1 MTKSPKVI
9 FNSIFTLALNN
20 PDSKYK
26 NHSKS
31 IKRVQKMYDY
41 YTNEEKRAMS
51 MYDYYTGKLTKED
64 TMNLIIED
72 GTFATEKEVEKRKKL
87 AVKYL
92 ENSNL
97 WQGVLSLS
105 KCVVSFNNDYI
116 NENIDIH
123 KLEKELATNILPKF
137 FKRCGFKDTNK
148 MFYQLALHTDTDNLH
163 FHFSFMEKEPNYIYH
178 KNKIGYRRSGELSQN
193 EIDFLK
199 SQVVHTIEKEK
210 IYTPLL
216 KETNKDIE
224 ELKKYFSPKERNY
237 LLRDKKD
244 LILEEKILRLGQL
257 LYKERYDNDSK
268 IKYGSIKD
276 KEIINLTKD
285 IKNYLFSKN
294 NDNFKLEYNNFKES
308 LNKIN
313 NYFYKIN
320 EDNNIKDIV
329 VDTTLT
335 DSKNKYID
343 NYIYNA
349 IVNYANYNYKKESK
363 NITKIKE
370 NDIIQEIILKHYLDN
385 KKQTRKDILKTYFT
399 NTNSKQKFRNKQEIE
414 NAIKSINDEMDEAQK
429 EFSKLFISND
439 YTK

>member
-51 MYDYYTGKLTKED
+51 MYDYYTGKLTKEN
-64 TMNLIIED
+64 TMNLIKED
-72 GTFATEKEVEKRKKL
+72 GSFATEKDVEKRKKL

-97 WQGVLSLS
+97 WQGVL
-105 KCVVSFNNDYI
+105 SFNNDYI

-137 FKRCGFKDTNK
+137 FRKCGFKDTNK

-216 KETNKDIE
+216 KETNKEIE
-224 ELKKYFSPKERNY
+224 ELKKYFSPKEKNY

-276 KEIINLTKD
+276 KGIINLTKD

-335 DSKNKYID
+335 DNKNKYID

-363 NITKIKE
+363 NIIKIKE

-399 NTNSKQKFRNKQEIE
+399 NTNSNQKFRNKQEIE
-414 NAIKSINDEMDEAQK
+414 NAIKSINDEMTEAQK

>member
-64 TMNLIIED
+64 TMNLVIED
-72 GTFATEKEVEKRKKL
+72 GTFATEKEVQKRKKL
-87 AVKYL
+87 AVEYL
-92 ENSNL
+92 DNSNL
-97 WQGVLSLS
+97 WQGVLS
-105 KCVVSFNNDYI
+105 FNNDYL

-137 FKRCGFKDTNK
+137 FRKCGFKDTNK

-163 FHFSFMEKEPNYIYH
+163 FHFSFMEKVPNYEYA
-178 KNKIGYRRSGELSQN
+178 KNKIGYRRTGELSQN

-199 SQVVHTIEKEK
+199 AQVIHTIEKEK

-224 ELKKYFSPKERNY
+224 ELKKYFSPKEKNY
-237 LLRDKKD
+237 LLKNKKD

-257 LYKERYDNDSK
+257 LYKERYDNNAK

-320 EDNNIKDIV
+320 KDNNIKDIV

-343 NYIYNA
+343 NYIYNV
-349 IVNYANYNYKKESK
+349 IVNYANYNYKRESK

-399 NTNSKQKFRNKQEIE
+399 NTNSKQKFRNKREIE
-414 NAIKSINDEMDEAQK
+414 NAIKRINDEMDEAQK

>member
-51 MYDYYTGKLTKED
+51 MYDYYTGKLTKEN
-64 TMNLIIED
+64 TMNLIKED

-92 ENSNL
+92 DNSNL
-97 WQGVLSLS
+97 WQGVL
-105 KCVVSFNNDYI
+105 SFNNDYI

-257 LYKERYDNDSK
+257 LYKERHDNDSK

-385 KKQTRKDILKTYFT
+385 KKQTRKNILKTYFT
-399 NTNSKQKFRNKQEIE
+399 NTNSNQKFRNKQEIE

-429 EFSKLFISND
+429 EFSKLFNSNN
-439 YTK
+439 KENNL

>member
-51 MYDYYTGKLTKED
+51 MYDYYTGKLTKEN
-64 TMNLIIED
+64 TMNHIKED

-87 AVKYL
+87 AIKYL

-97 WQGVLSLS
+97 WQGVL
-105 KCVVSFNNDYI
+105 SFNNDYI

>member
-72 GTFATEKEVEKRKKL
+72 GSFATEKKVQKRKKL

-97 WQGVLSLS
+97 WQGVL
-105 KCVVSFNNDYI
+105 SFNNDYI

>member
-20 PDSKYK
+20 HDSKYK

-51 MYDYYTGKLTKED
+51 MYDYYTGKLTKEN
-64 TMNLIIED
+64 TMNLVIED

-92 ENSNL
+92 DNSNL
-97 WQGVLSLS
+97 WQGVLS
-105 KCVVSFNNDYI
+105 FNNDYL

-137 FKRCGFKDTNK
+137 FRKCGFKDTNK

-163 FHFSFMEKEPNYIYH
+163 FHFSFMEKVPNYEYA
-178 KNKIGYRRSGELSQN
+178 KNKVGYRRTGELSQN

-199 SQVVHTIEKEK
+199 AQVIHTIEKEK

-224 ELKKYFSPKERNY
+224 ELKKYFSPKEKNY

-244 LILEEKILRLGQL
+244 LILKEKILRLGQL

-294 NDNFKLEYNNFKES
+294 NGNFKLEYNKFKES

-349 IVNYANYNYKKESK
+349 IVNYANYNYKRESK

-385 KKQTRKDILKTYFT
+385 KKQTRKNILKTYFT
-399 NTNSKQKFRNKQEIE
+399 NTNSNQKFRNKQEIE
-414 NAIKSINDEMDEAQK
+414 NAIKSINDEMTEAQK

>member
-97 WQGVLSLS
+97 WQGVL
-105 KCVVSFNNDYI
+105 SFNNDYI

-216 KETNKDIE
+216 KETNKEIE
-224 ELKKYFSPKERNY
+224 ELKKYFSPKEKNY
-237 LLRDKKD
+237 LLRDKKN

-363 NITKIKE
+363 NVTKIKE

>member
-64 TMNLIIED
+64 TMNLIKED

-97 WQGVLSLS
+97 WQGVL
-105 KCVVSFNNDYI
+105 SFNNDYI

-257 LYKERYDNDSK
+257 LYKERHDNDSK

-294 NDNFKLEYNNFKES
+294 NDNFKLEYNNFKEF

-414 NAIKSINDEMDEAQK
+414 NAIKSINDEMDEAQQ

>member
-51 MYDYYTGKLTKED
+51 MYDYYTGKLTKEN
-64 TMNLIIED
+64 TMNLIKED

-97 WQGVLSLS
+97 WQGVL
-105 KCVVSFNNDYI
+105 SFNNDYI

-216 KETNKDIE
+216 KEANKEIE
-224 ELKKYFSPKERNY
+224 ELKKYFSPKEKNY

-385 KKQTRKDILKTYFT
+385 KKQTRKNILKTYFT
-399 NTNSKQKFRNKQEIE
+399 NTNSNQKFRNKQEIE

-429 EFSKLFISND
+429 EFSKLFNSNN
-439 YTK
+439 KENNL

>member
-72 GTFATEKEVEKRKKL
+72 GSFANEKEVEKRKKL

-97 WQGVLSLS
+97 WQGVLS
-105 KCVVSFNNDYI
+105 FNNDYI
-116 NENIDIH
+116 NANIDIH

-137 FKRCGFKDTNK
+137 FRKCGFKDTNK

-216 KETNKDIE
+216 KETNKEIE
-224 ELKKYFSPKERNY
+224 ELKKYFSPKEKNY

-385 KKQTRKDILKTYFT
+385 KKQTRKNILKTYFT
-399 NTNSKQKFRNKQEIE
+399 NTNSKQRFRNKREIE
-414 NAIKSINDEMDEAQK
+414 NAIKSINDEMTEAQK

>member
-20 PDSKYK
+20 PDSKFK
-26 NHSKS
+26 NHNKS

-64 TMNLIIED
+64 TKNLVIEN
-72 GTFATEKEVEKRKKL
+72 GAFATEKEVEKRKKL

-92 ENSNL
+92 DNSNL
-97 WQGVLSLS
+97 WQGVLS
-105 KCVVSFNNDYI
+105 FNNDYL

-148 MFYQLALHTDTDNLH
+148 IFYQLALHTDTDNLH
-163 FHFSFMEKEPNYIYH
+163 FHFSFMEKKPNYIYH

-199 SQVVHTIEKEK
+199 SQVIHTIEKEK

-216 KETNKDIE
+216 KETNKEIE
-224 ELKKYFSPKERNY
+224 ELKKYFSPKEKNY

-268 IKYGSIKD
+268 IKYGSIKS
-276 KEIINLTKD
+276 KEIINLTKN

-294 NDNFKLEYNNFKES
+294 NDNFKLEYENFKES

-320 EDNNIKDIV
+320 EDNNIKNIV
-329 VDTTLT
+329 VDTTLI
-335 DSKNKYID
+335 DSKNKYMN

-349 IVNYANYNYKKESK
+349 IVNYANYNYKKETK
-363 NITKIKE
+363 NITKINE
-370 NDIIQEIILKHYLDN
+370 NDIIQEIILKHYLNN

-399 NTNSKQKFRNKQEIE
+399 NTNSKQKFKNKQEIE
-414 NAIKSINDEMDEAQK
+414 NAIRNINDEMDEAQK

>member
-51 MYDYYTGKLTKED
+51 MYDYYTGKLTKEN
-64 TMNLIIED
+64 TMNLIKED

-97 WQGVLSLS
+97 WQGVL
-105 KCVVSFNNDYI
+105 SFNNDYI

-210 IYTPLL
+210 IYTSLL

>member
-97 WQGVLSLS
+97 WQGVLS
-105 KCVVSFNNDYI
+105 FNNDYI

-137 FKRCGFKDTNK
+137 FKRCGFKDANK

-193 EIDFLK
+193 EIAFLK

-268 IKYGSIKD
+268 IKYGSIKS

-363 NITKIKE
+363 NIIKIKE

-414 NAIKSINDEMDEAQK
+414 NAIKTINDEMDEAQK
-429 EFSKLFISND
+429 EFSKLFNSNN
-439 YTK
+439 KENNL

>member
-97 WQGVLSLS
+97 WQGVL
-105 KCVVSFNNDYI
+105 SFNNDYI

-399 NTNSKQKFRNKQEIE
+399 NTNSKRKFRNKREIE

>member
-64 TMNLIIED
+64 TMNLVIED

-92 ENSNL
+92 DNSNL
-97 WQGVLSLS
+97 WQGVLS
-105 KCVVSFNNDYI
+105 FNNDYL

-137 FKRCGFKDTNK
+137 FRKCGFKDTNK

-163 FHFSFMEKEPNYIYH
+163 FHFSFMEKVPNYEYA
-178 KNKIGYRRSGELSQN
+178 KNKVGYRRTGELSQN

-199 SQVVHTIEKEK
+199 AQVIHTIEKEK

-257 LYKERYDNDSK
+257 LYKERHDNDSK

-385 KKQTRKDILKTYFT
+385 KKQTRKNILKTYFT
-399 NTNSKQKFRNKQEIE
+399 NTNSNQKFRNKQEIE

-429 EFSKLFISND
+429 EFSKLFNSNN
-439 YTK
+439 KENNL

>member
-20 PDSKYK
+20 HDSKYK

-51 MYDYYTGKLTKED
+51 MYDYYTGKLTKEN
-64 TMNLIIED
+64 TMNLIKED

-97 WQGVLSLS
+97 WQGVL
-105 KCVVSFNNDYI
+105 SFNNDYI

-216 KETNKDIE
+216 KETNKEIE
-224 ELKKYFSPKERNY
+224 ELKKYFSPKEKNY

-268 IKYGSIKD
+268 IKYGSIKS

-294 NDNFKLEYNNFKES
+294 NDNFKLEYKNFKES

-320 EDNNIKDIV
+320 EDNNIKNIV
-329 VDTTLT
+329 VDTALIN
-335 DSKNKYID
+335 SKDKYMN

-385 KKQTRKDILKTYFT
+385 KKQTRKNILKTYFT
-399 NTNSKQKFRNKQEIE
+399 NTNSNQKFRNKQEIE

-429 EFSKLFISND
+429 EFSKLFNSNN
-439 YTK
+439 KENNL

>member
-20 PDSKYK
+20 PDSKFK
-26 NHSKS
+26 NHNKS

-64 TMNLIIED
+64 TMNLVIED

-92 ENSNL
+92 DNSNL
-97 WQGVLSLS
+97 WQGVLS
-105 KCVVSFNNDYI
+105 FNNDYL

-137 FKRCGFKDTNK
+137 FRKCGFKDTNK

-163 FHFSFMEKEPNYIYH
+163 FHFSFMEKVPNYEYA
-178 KNKIGYRRSGELSQN
+178 KNKVGYRRTGELSQN

-199 SQVVHTIEKEK
+199 AQVIHTIEKEK

-224 ELKKYFSPKERNY
+224 ELKKYFSPKEKNY

-257 LYKERYDNDSK
+257 LYKERYDNDFK

-294 NDNFKLEYNNFKES
+294 NGNFKLEYNKFKES

-385 KKQTRKDILKTYFT
+385 KKQARKDILKTYFT
-399 NTNSKQKFRNKQEIE
+399 NTNFKQKFRNKREIE

>member
-51 MYDYYTGKLTKED
+51 MYDYYTGKLTKEN
-64 TMNLIIED
+64 TMNLIKED

-97 WQGVLSLS
+97 WQGVL
-105 KCVVSFNNDYI
+105 SFNNDYI

-268 IKYGSIKD
+268 IKYGSIKY

-320 EDNNIKDIV
+320 EDNNIKDTV

>member
-51 MYDYYTGKLTKED
+51 MYDYYTGKLTKEN
-64 TMNLIIED
+64 TMNLIKED
-72 GTFATEKEVEKRKKL
+72 GTFTTEKEVEKRKKL

-97 WQGVLSLS
+97 WQGVL
-105 KCVVSFNNDYI
+105 SFNNDYI

-193 EIDFLK
+193 KIDFLK
-199 SQVVHTIEKEK
+199 SQVIHTIEKEK

-216 KETNKDIE
+216 KETNKEIE
-224 ELKKYFSPKERNY
+224 ELKKYFSPKEKNY

-268 IKYGSIKD
+268 IKYGSIKS
-276 KEIINLTKD
+276 KEIINLTKN

-294 NDNFKLEYNNFKES
+294 NYNFKLEYENFKES

-320 EDNNIKDIV
+320 EDNNIKNIV
-329 VDTTLT
+329 VDNTLT
-335 DSKNKYID
+335 DSKDKYMN

-399 NTNSKQKFRNKQEIE
+399 NTNSKQKFKNKQEIE
-414 NAIKSINDEMDEAQK
+414 NAIRNINDEMDEAQK

>member
-72 GTFATEKEVEKRKKL
+72 GSFANEKEVEKRKKL

-97 WQGVLSLS
+97 WQGVLS
-105 KCVVSFNNDYI
+105 FNNDYI
-116 NENIDIH
+116 NANIDIH

-313 NYFYKIN
+313 KYFYKIN

-335 DSKNKYID
+335 DNKNKYID

>member
-64 TMNLIIED
+64 TMNLVIED
-72 GTFATEKEVEKRKKL
+72 GSFATEKEVENRKKL

-92 ENSNL
+92 DNSNL
-97 WQGVLSLS
+97 WQGVLS
-105 KCVVSFNNDYI
+105 FNNDYL

-137 FKRCGFKDTNK
+137 FRKCGFKDTNK

-163 FHFSFMEKEPNYIYH
+163 FHFSFMEKVPNYEYA
-178 KNKIGYRRSGELSQN
+178 KNKVGYRRTGELSQN

-199 SQVVHTIEKEK
+199 AQVIHTIEKEK

-224 ELKKYFSPKERNY
+224 ELKKYFSPKEKNY

-294 NDNFKLEYNNFKES
+294 NGNFKLEYNKFKES

-343 NYIYNA
+343 NYIYNT

-385 KKQTRKDILKTYFT
+385 KKQARKDILKTYFT
-399 NTNSKQKFRNKQEIE
+399 NTNSKQKFRNKREIE

>member
-97 WQGVLSLS
+97 WQGVLS
-105 KCVVSFNNDYI
+105 FNNDYI

-123 KLEKELATNILPKF
+123 KFEKELATNILPKF

-257 LYKERYDNDSK
+257 LYKERHDNDSK

-320 EDNNIKDIV
+320 EDNNIKDTV

>member
-72 GTFATEKEVEKRKKL
+72 GTFANEKEVEKRKKL

-97 WQGVLSLS
+97 WQGVL
-105 KCVVSFNNDYI
+105 SFNNDYI

-385 KKQTRKDILKTYFT
+385 KKQTRKDILKTYFA

>member
-1 MTKSPKVI
+1 MIKSPKVI

-51 MYDYYTGKLTKED
+51 MYDYYTGKLTKEN
-64 TMNLIIED
+64 TMNLIKED

-87 AVKYL
+87 AIKYL

-97 WQGVLSLS
+97 WQGVL
-105 KCVVSFNNDYI
+105 SFNNDYI

-216 KETNKDIE
+216 KETNKEIE
-224 ELKKYFSPKERNY
+224 ELKKYFSPKEKNY

-335 DSKNKYID
+335 DSKNKYMN

-349 IVNYANYNYKKESK
+349 IVNYANYNYKKETK

-370 NDIIQEIILKHYLDN
+370 NDIIQEIILKHYLNN

-399 NTNSKQKFRNKQEIE
+399 NTSSKQKFRNKREIE
-414 NAIKSINDEMDEAQK
+414 NAIRNINDEMDEAQK
-429 EFSKLFISND
+429 EFSKLFNSNN
-439 YTK
+439 KENNL

>member
-64 TMNLIIED
+64 IMNLIIED
-72 GTFATEKEVEKRKKL
+72 GSFANEKEVEKRKKL

-92 ENSNL
+92 DNSNL
-97 WQGVLSLS
+97 WQGVLS
-105 KCVVSFNNDYI
+105 FNNDYL

-257 LYKERYDNDSK
+257 LYKERYDNDSR

-363 NITKIKE
+363 NIIKIKE

-385 KKQTRKDILKTYFT
+385 KKQTRKDILKNYFT

>member
-51 MYDYYTGKLTKED
+51 MYDYYTGKLTKEN
-64 TMNLIIED
+64 TMNLIKED

-97 WQGVLSLS
+97 WQGVL
-105 KCVVSFNNDYI
+105 SFNNDYI

-257 LYKERYDNDSK
+257 LYKKRYDNDSK

-320 EDNNIKDIV
+320 EDNNIKDTV

>member
-51 MYDYYTGKLTKED
+51 MYDYYTGKLTKEN
-64 TMNLIIED
+64 TMNLIKED

-87 AVKYL
+87 AIKYL

-97 WQGVLSLS
+97 WQGVL
-105 KCVVSFNNDYI
+105 SFNNDYI

-216 KETNKDIE
+216 KETNKEIE
-224 ELKKYFSPKERNY
+224 ELKKYFSPKEKNY

-244 LILEEKILRLGQL
+244 LILEEKILRLEQL

-335 DSKNKYID
+335 DSKNKYMN

-349 IVNYANYNYKKESK
+349 IVNYANYNYKKETK

-370 NDIIQEIILKHYLDN
+370 NDIIQEIILKHYLNN

-399 NTNSKQKFRNKQEIE
+399 NTSSKQKFRNKREIE
-414 NAIKSINDEMDEAQK
+414 NAIRNINDEMDEAQK
-429 EFSKLFISND
+429 EFSKLFNSNN
-439 YTK
+439 KENNL